1 MEYFIQFI
9 TSCERNKFIFQWN
22 DKTNCI
28 IVIRLEVLNK
38 IPVNISVI
46 GNYLVIYFDTGIE
59 ISMRLH
65 TASSKITK
73 TLSLKY
79 DTKFNNILGLFTNF
93 TI

>member
-46 GNYLVIYFDTGIE
+46 CNYLVIYFDTGIE